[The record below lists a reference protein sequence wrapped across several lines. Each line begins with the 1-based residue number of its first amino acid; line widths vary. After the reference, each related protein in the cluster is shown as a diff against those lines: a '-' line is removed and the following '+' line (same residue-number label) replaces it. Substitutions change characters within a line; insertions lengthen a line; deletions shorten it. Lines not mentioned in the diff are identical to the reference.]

1 MKILAHPKT
10 LSGVMA
16 ILLVVLIILLFRV
29 FGSGLSGED
38 IATPASTA
46 ASISNTQPVSTITGA
61 SATISPVSPQAISTA
76 RSEPLELLAICSGS
90 NSVVEVNACR
100 ESFRKYGNSLRAGE
114 NVIFIPSESISGS
127 ELEFSLNNDSTVFFL
142 TNIDAA
148 ISDLELGM
156 MHSIKIRRKG
166 EEWSNQI
173 EFSISLQ
180 KPAAPVINYVCVD
193 MVCSPPNLLLAPL
206 ISAPT
211 SFYPVVESISGLTD
225 PASRHTW
232 TEIMLDN
239 DESYLGC
246 LNCLAAQA
254 AGISYEN
261 RKEFGVTGIFYNWDL
276 TDLAEGTHSMRARL
290 RNKLYVGPWSDVFSF
305 NVSRP

>member
-1 MKILAHPKT
+1 MKMFTNPKLASAV
-10 LSGVMA
+10 LA
-16 ILLVVLIILLFRV
+16 ILIVVLIILISRV
-29 FGSGLSGED
+29 LNSDFLRED
-38 IATPASTA
+38 TTASMSSSEVVKATVGTSTA
-46 ASISNTQPVSTITGA
+46 PSTMTLP
-61 SATISPVSPQAISTA
+61 SATSIVDYG
-76 RSEPLELLAICSGS
+76 PLELLAICSGE
-90 NSVVEVNACR
+90 NSVVELNPCR

-127 ELEFSLNNDSTVFFL
+127 ELEFSLNNDSTVFVL

-148 ISDLELGM
+148 ISDLEIGM

-173 EFSISLQ
+173 KFSISLQ
-180 KPAAPVINYVCVD
+180 EPAAPVINYVCVD

-211 SFYPVVESISGLTD
+211 SFYPLVESISGLTD
-225 PASRHTW
+225 PPSRHTW

-246 LNCLAAQA
+246 LNCFAAQA

-276 TDLAEGTHSMRARL
+276 SDLAEGAHSMRARL